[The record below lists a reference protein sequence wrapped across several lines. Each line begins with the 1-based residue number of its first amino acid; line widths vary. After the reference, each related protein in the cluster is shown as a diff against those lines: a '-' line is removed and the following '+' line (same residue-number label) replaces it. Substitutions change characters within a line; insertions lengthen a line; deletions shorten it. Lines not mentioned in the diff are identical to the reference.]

1 MDAGDDKSSI
11 RPTKMC
17 SLFTERHRGRNA
29 AFFAPSDERKE
40 AFGNAVRSEKNT
52 RQSLLAS
59 GNSHGR
65 IRGENAERTKL
76 RAPFFSG
83 EGLGDDVDGKTPGRG
98 GACGSLRM
106 GAPASRPV
114 TFPRNAAEIRK
125 TDELSAPG

>member
-1 MDAGDDKSSI
+1 
-11 RPTKMC
+11 MC

-29 AFFAPSDERKE
+29 TFLRPSDGRK
-40 AFGNAVRSEKNT
+40 AVFQRRAVWEKH
-52 RQSLLAS
+52 SADHP
-59 GNSHGR
+59 SHPEIFTDEDRGR
-65 IRGENAERTKL
+65 NAERTKL

>member
-1 MDAGDDKSSI
+1 MQSFHGKT
-11 RPTKMC
+11 PGTKRGFFHAIERTE
-17 SLFTERHRGRNA
+17 SGFQKRRAVWEKHSADHPSHPEIFTDEDRGR
-29 AFFAPSDERKE
+29 
-40 AFGNAVRSEKNT
+40 
-52 RQSLLAS
+52 
-59 GNSHGR
+59 
-65 IRGENAERTKL
+65 NAERTKL